1 MEEEKRKFLRFE
13 CLIPVDLLEIG
24 DPGMSIQDALIDNVS
39 REGLRLVFD
48 LGQAFQPGDDISF
61 QIQKPEER
69 RTCQVMG
76 EVIWSKPIGEKLE
89 VGLKILKMEKCTKS
103 ELLDMGYSAWLRH
116 QEEKEDK
123 AKEEAKAEE
132 GKK

>member
-13 CLIPVDLLEIG
+13 CLIPVDLLEVG
-24 DPGMSIQDALIDNVS
+24 DPGTSLQDALIDNVS

-76 EVIWSKPIGEKLE
+76 EVIWSKPVGEKLE
-89 VGLKILKMEKCTKS
+89 VGLKILRMEKCTKS
-103 ELLDMGYSAWLRH
+103 ELLDMGYNAWRRH
-116 QEEKEDK
+116 QEDQEEKAIVKEEKE
-123 AKEEAKAEE
+123 E
-132 GKK
+132 KK